1 MVLFKA
7 ERFVP
12 FCERRLPR
20 NSAKPGRMQHIGSGY
35 CQTLLATRLGLA
47 ESRRADKGYT
57 PGMHVGARVGAERGE
72 MADSEVAHT
81 QGFIA
86 TFADRAQ
93 GLLSNLAQLLY
104 QVYCLPGEQLSL
116 MLSGDAT
123 SVLHIAGLSTDTADS
138 LIPWLAGAAWI
149 GSLVMAVLAWRVM
162 HDAYITARGYTRRIH
177 EAWKRIWRNAA
188 RRSSIAKRTKV
199 RECHG
204 MRAEP
209 TITEEIDLGELEHA
223 VLLCYGGLAPGR
235 ALTATNVAESVG
247 VSASRARQAF
257 ETLSMLQLIAV
268 SPVSDPGD
276 NTHRLTP
283 QGESFLVACS
293 GASVDRLAKLDI

>member
-1 MVLFKA
+1 MA
-7 ERFVP
+7 E
-12 FCERRLPR
+12 
-20 NSAKPGRMQHIGSGY
+20 
-35 CQTLLATRLGLA
+35 
-47 ESRRADKGYT
+47 
-57 PGMHVGARVGAERGE
+57 
-72 MADSEVAHT
+72 SEVAHT

-86 TFADRAQ
+86 SFADRTQ

-104 QVYCLPGEQLSL
+104 QVFCLPGEQLSL

-123 SVLHIAGLSTDTADS
+123 SVLHIAGLTTDTADS
-138 LIPWLAGAAWI
+138 LIPWLAGAVWI

-162 HDAYITARGYTRRIH
+162 HDAYITAKGYTRRIH

-199 RECHG
+199 RECDG

-209 TITEEIDLGELEHA
+209 TITGEIDLGELEHA